1 MASQGDPRVLF
12 ALNLVLSAV
21 FSAAVVFGLSFV
33 GLVEFGWTNV
43 ALATATLMVLTWL
56 VVLR

>member
-12 ALNLVLSAV
+12 ALNFVLSAV
-21 FSAAVVFGLSFV
+21 FSAVVVFGLSFV
-33 GLVEFGWTNV
+33 GLLEFDWTTV
-43 ALATATLMVLTWL
+43 GLATTGLVLLTWL